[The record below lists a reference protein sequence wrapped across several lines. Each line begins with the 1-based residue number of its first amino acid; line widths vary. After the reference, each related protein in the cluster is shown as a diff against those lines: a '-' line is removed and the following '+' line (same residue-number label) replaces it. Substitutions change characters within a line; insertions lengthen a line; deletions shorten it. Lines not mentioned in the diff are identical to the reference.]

1 MLSLQP
7 ARHYSVYTPKSGRV
21 VKLNKIWYN
30 IKNGFSFKKAA
41 AFLLCFF
48 ILAAILSYGV
58 LAEDNSSEAISSSVS
73 TETSSRTSRL
83 GKSPLVE
90 QQNSK
95 EAEESRLAASDPS
108 TGIVRFFKDLYKDI
122 SKQIDRNFIS
132 NNGWR
137 DMLNGLWVTLKI
149 TFYASIL
156 GIVIGC
162 VLGIIR
168 SIYDTSKKLKFLN
181 LIAKFYIGVIRG
193 TPAVV
198 QLLIMYFVIFGSS
211 SNKVLAAILTFGI
224 NSGAYVAEIFRSG
237 IMSIDNGQMEAGRS
251 LGLSYG
257 QTMWYIILPQA
268 IKNVLPALGNEF
280 ITLLKET
287 SIAGYIAIE
296 DLSRV
301 GDRIRSQNYEPFWP
315 FIAVALIYLVL
326 VLGLTKLLNLF
337 ERRLRKSDSR

>member
-1 MLSLQP
+1 M
-7 ARHYSVYTPKSGRV
+7 
-21 VKLNKIWYN
+21 NKIWYN
-30 IKNGFSFKKAA
+30 IKNGISLKKAA

-58 LAEDNSSEAISSSVS
+58 LAEDSKPETAVS
-73 TETSSRTSRL
+73 DVSAETSSRTSRL

-95 EAEESRLAASDPS
+95 EAEESRLAASDTS
-108 TGIVRFFKDLYKDI
+108 SGIVRFFKDLYKNI
-122 SKQIDRNFIS
+122 SKKINRNFIA

-137 DMLNGLWVTLKI
+137 DMLNGLWITLRI
-149 TFYASIL
+149 TFYAAIL
-156 GIVIGC
+156 GIIIGC
-162 VLGIIR
+162 FLGIIR
-168 SIYDTSKKLKFLN
+168 SVYDTVKKLKLLN
-181 LIAKFYIGVIRG
+181 IIAKFYIGVIRG

-211 SNKVLAAILTFGI
+211 NNKILAAILTFGI
-224 NSGAYVAEIFRSG
+224 NSGAYVAEIIRSG

-251 LGLSYG
+251 LGLSYA
-257 QTMWYIILPQA
+257 QTMLHIILPQA
-268 IKNVLPALGNEF
+268 IKNILPALGNEF

-315 FIAVALIYLVL
+315 FITVALIYLVL